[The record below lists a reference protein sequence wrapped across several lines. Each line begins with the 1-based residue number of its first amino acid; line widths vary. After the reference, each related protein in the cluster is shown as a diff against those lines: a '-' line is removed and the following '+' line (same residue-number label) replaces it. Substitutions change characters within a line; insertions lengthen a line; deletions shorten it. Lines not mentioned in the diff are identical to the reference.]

1 MARYTIGIDFG
12 TLSAR
17 ALLVDAD
24 TGAEIAD
31 AAMQYPHG
39 VMSEVLASTGA
50 SLPPDF
56 ALQDPHDYLHVLAQV
71 VPAVLKKAGVY
82 GHEVVGIGVDFT
94 CCTLLSVDE
103 NGTPLCQKDDFCGQ
117 PLAYALLWKHHAA
130 TPYARRLTEV
140 AAEHNELFLQRCGGK
155 VDEEWALPKLY
166 QVLDCAPAVY
176 DAAAHFVEAGDWV
189 VWQLTGALC
198 RSYQFACY
206 KSHYVQGVGYPSTD
220 YLRAVDPRLAHV
232 IQDKLSGP
240 LHAAGEA
247 AGTLCEKMA
256 DILGLPQGIAVAT
269 ALPDGH
275 GAALGLGICE
285 SGDMMAVLGTSG
297 CFMTVNEKQENV
309 PGICGTVKDGIMPGL
324 WGYEAGLCCLGDHYA
339 FAAQRLTSPEYVR
352 EAEQKGVSM
361 LELLL
366 EKAAAKKAGESGV
379 LALNWFNGNR
389 SVLVNGKLSGLFVGI
404 TLSTA
409 PEDLMRALVE
419 ANGFGARNIIENFE
433 RNGIE
438 IKRIFATGGIAH
450 KSPFVMQTLCDILGR
465 ELIVPRSAQAPALSA
480 AIAAAVAAGVYASLS
495 GAIGAMK
502 SPVLRRYTP
511 NGEHF
516 AVYSALYSEYKTL
529 HDYFGR
535 GTNAVM
541 QRLRDLAEQQRGV

>member
-1 MARYTIGIDFG
+1 MARYTIGVDFG

-17 ALLVDAD
+17 AVLVDAE

-39 VMSEVLASTGA
+39 VMSQTLAGTGEV
-50 SLPPDF
+50 LPPDF
-56 ALQDPHDYLHVLAQV
+56 ALQDPDDYLVALRSV
-71 VPAVLKKAGVY
+71 VPAALKKSGICPQ
-82 GHEVVGIGVDFT
+82 EVVGIGVDFT
-94 CCTLLSVDE
+94 CCTLLGVDE
-103 NGTPLCQKDDFCGQ
+103 NGTPLCRKTEFCEE

-130 TPYARRLTEV
+130 TKYASRLTQV
-140 AAEHNELFLQRCGGK
+140 AAERGEHFLSRCGGK

-166 QVLDCAPAVY
+166 QVLDAAPAVY
-176 DAAAHFVEAGDWV
+176 DAAAHFVEGGDFV
-189 VWQLTGALC
+189 VWQLTGKLC
-198 RSYQFACY
+198 RSYQYASY
-206 KSHYVQGVGYPSTD
+206 KTHYVDGVGYPDKD
-220 YLRAVDPRLAHV
+220 YLRAVDPRLERA
-232 IQDKLSGP
+232 IEDKLSGP
-240 LHAAGEA
+240 LHAAGGA
-247 AGTLCEKMA
+247 AGTLCAKMA
-256 DILGLPQGIAVAT
+256 DALGLPCGIAVAT

-297 CFMTVNEKQENV
+297 CFMTVNEMQKDV
-309 PGICGTVKDGIMPGL
+309 PGICGTVKDGIVPGL
-324 WGYEAGLCCLGDHYA
+324 WGYEAGLCCLGDHYT
-339 FAAQRLTSPEYVR
+339 FAAEKLTSPAYVR
-352 EAEQKGVSM
+352 EAEERGIDM

-366 EKAAAKKAGESGV
+366 EKAAAKRVGESGV

-389 SVLVNGKLSGLFVGI
+389 SVLVNGKLSGLFVGL

-433 RNGIE
+433 QNGVG

-465 ELIVPRSAQAPALSA
+465 ELIVPRSTQACALSA
-480 AIAAAVAAGVYASLS
+480 AIVAASAAGVYASLCE
-495 GAIGAMK
+495 AIGAMR
-502 SPVLRRYTP
+502 SPVLTRYTP
-511 NGEHF
+511 NAEHF
-516 AVYSALYSEYKTL
+516 ALYSALYAEYKTL

-535 GTNAVM
+535 GSNAVM
-541 QRLRDLAEQQRGV
+541 ERLRDLAEQQRGV